1 MKRNVF
7 KTPSSHKT
15 SMDIGVLYPFQ
26 FMDVMRGQTTMLSNS
41 ALFRFQPL
49 LAPSMV
55 KLNAHIVSFFVPYRI
70 LWDGWNEFISGQ
82 KQSTLPTMQMSVTG
96 GFNNIDMDF
105 SKTLFEW
112 VGLPTKFRVTTT
124 SKLDVNIPFLWFM
137 AYYKIWSDHFRDPD
151 LQDEITIEDM
161 FANYKKGLRVF
172 DNDSLNNLNNRIS
185 ELFQLKRVNWGRD
198 RFTTA
203 LLETQSDP
211 DIKLPV
217 GANGPMQYT
226 TMRAGDG
233 LFSPYVRSE
242 DAKGIV
248 GVSTRND
255 GTFPS
260 NNGGS
265 ISSAD
270 PLKYVG
276 GLAGVDLSDFKLAT
290 AIYNF
295 KLNQN
300 KYGTRIEDYFRKYG
314 IRDMDARL
322 KNSELIGGW
331 AETMEITDIIATD
344 GGDLGKQGGH
354 AKGFAQRKKL
364 KHYAPEDGVIISMCY
379 LRPSADYVGGVP
391 RFFLK
396 RDMLDFYQKEF
407 ENIGYQPIYS
417 LEVGNSG
424 TNAVIPEDE
433 DQMQIFGYETRYS
446 EYRREQS
453 MVTGELAPGKPL
465 AHWANPRYWATTP
478 YLNSNFIECNPSN
491 QIWASPNTDKAI
503 VWFDRKVI
511 KKCFLTKKS
520 DPKIHL

>member
-15 SMDIGVLYPFQ
+15 SMDIGILYPFQ

-96 GFNNIDMDF
+96 GFNNIDMDL

-112 VGLPTKFRVTTT
+112 VGLPPKFRVTTT

-172 DNDSLNNLNNRIS
+172 DNDSLNNLNNRIA

-217 GANGPMQYT
+217 GANGPFVLSEQTGDKRKTQIQLGDAMGDGQNIRPRPLVSSAAAKDISAWHSMQY
-226 TMRAGDG
+226 A
-233 LFSPYVRSE
+233 
-242 DAKGIV
+242 
-248 GVSTRND
+248 
-255 GTFPS
+255 
-260 NNGGS
+260 
-265 ISSAD
+265 
-270 PLKYVG
+270 G
-276 GLAGVDLSDFKLAT
+276 GLEGVQLSDFKLAS

-295 KLNQN
+295 KINQN

-379 LRPSADYVGGVP
+379 LRPTADYVGGVP

>member
-15 SMDIGVLYPFQ
+15 SMDIGILYPFQ

-82 KQSTLPTMQMSVTG
+82 KQSTLPTMQMAVTG

-161 FANYKKGLRVF
+161 FANYKKGLRVY
-172 DNDSLNNLNNRIS
+172 DNDTLNNLNNRIN

-217 GANGPMQYT
+217 GANGPFVLSEQTGDKRKTQIQLGDAMGDGQNIRPRPLVSSAAAKDISAWHSMQY
-226 TMRAGDG
+226 ASG
-233 LFSPYVRSE
+233 LE
-242 DAKGIV
+242 
-248 GVSTRND
+248 GVQ
-255 GTFPS
+255 
-260 NNGGS
+260 
-265 ISSAD
+265 
-270 PLKYVG
+270 
-276 GLAGVDLSDFKLAT
+276 LSDLKLAS

>member
-15 SMDIGVLYPFQ
+15 SMDIGILYPFQ

-96 GFNNIDMDF
+96 GFENIDMDF

-112 VGLPTKFRVTTT
+112 VGLPTRFRVTTT

-151 LQDEITIEDM
+151 LQDEITIESM
-161 FANYKKGLRVF
+161 FENYKKGIQVYS
-172 DNDSLNNLNNRIS
+172 DETLNNLNNRIN
-185 ELFQLKRVNWGRD
+185 ELFHLKRVNWGRD

-217 GANGPMQYT
+217 GANGPMQFSAPGQPGTKVNIYT
-226 TMRAGDG
+226 KGDG
-233 LFSPYVRSE
+233 QGTL
-242 DAKGIV
+242 A
-248 GVSTRND
+248 STHKATKPFTGQGPAIWTDN
-255 GTFPS
+255 PMIYS
-260 NNGGS
+260 
-265 ISSAD
+265 
-270 PLKYVG
+270 G
-276 GLAGVDLSDFKLAT
+276 GLEGVQLSDLKLAS

-300 KYGTRIEDYFRKYG
+300 KYGTRIEDYFKKYG